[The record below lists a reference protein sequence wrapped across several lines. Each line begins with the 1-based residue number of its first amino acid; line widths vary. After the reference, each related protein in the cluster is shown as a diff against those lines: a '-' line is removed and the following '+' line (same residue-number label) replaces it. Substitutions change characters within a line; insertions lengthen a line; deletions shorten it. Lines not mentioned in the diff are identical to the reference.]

1 MEIKGQTYMETLNLA
16 LLMQSMSVEGYFDV
30 DFIQTLD
37 GNWVADFIGHEK
49 YQNLNV
55 SIEVLPSEDDEK
67 PEFTYLI
74 VGHATIYTRPQDVVT
89 MALIDLDIL
98 SNTPKSAR
106 KMAGYSLED
115 FDETT
120 SPDIANKVI
129 FVNMKK
135 FEEDLNYIML
145 QQSEDDVPENNAYD

>member
-1 MEIKGQTYMETLNLA
+1 
-16 LLMQSMSVEGYFDV
+16 
-30 DFIQTLD
+30 
-37 GNWVADFIGHEK
+37 
-49 YQNLNV
+49 
-55 SIEVLPSEDDEK
+55 
-67 PEFTYLI
+67 
-74 VGHATIYTRPQDVVT
+74 
-89 MALIDLDIL
+89 
-98 SNTPKSAR
+98 
-106 KMAGYSLED
+106 MAGYSLED